1 MRPVRTFLWLV
12 CLSLVLVPSSMLSRS
27 AKVGY
32 FKLHI
37 MPKQAYVFI
46 DGVPIWRGNAKY
58 YAQPGEHT
66 LDFYNYGYKHTT
78 QKITLEAGKTQS
90 LDVNMEA
97 IPGSASGPWGRI
109 QIEGP
114 YFDAVLL
121 NGGTP
126 DFFVGHVDEFN
137 NENIWKQEL
146 LVPPGTYGVK
156 LLRVGSGVEDYSGN
170 VTVAENQRV
179 VIYVQHNGK
188 QVTHEWTRGKG
199 MSSIP
204 RFKAGIASTT
214 VAVVK
219 PTGQFS
225 AANSQLNCGESTT
238 LTWSTTD
245 AAQVEITNLGQ
256 LPASGQKTVQ
266 PSDSTKY
273 TMTAAGP
280 GGKVTSDADV
290 NVNKAVTSSLSVS
303 PSEIRYH
310 RVGDKVVE
318 QGSSTVSWSSGNAST
333 VAVDPFGSVGPSGSQ
348 TVQPVPKKT
357 DQGPI
362 DETVTYTLTASN
374 ACGGSDTK
382 TAILHLTGSIEP
394 AENKAVE
401 TELETRLGLN
411 SVYFPTNLPTEKA
424 PQEGLVGSQK
434 SVLTTLATDFKKY
447 LSIRPEAKLILQAHA
462 DKRGSAQF
470 NQALSERR
478 ANLVKSFLT
487 EQGIPAA
494 SIETHAFGSS
504 ENMSPD
510 QVKELQE
517 SNPNLTP
524 EQRAAMEKNF
534 PIIVLANNRRVD
546 VSLSTTG
553 QQSKRYYPYTAPDSS
568 DLLSP
573 AEKRQ
578 LKAAEARKARKA
590 VKAPKGK
597 KK

>member
-1 MRPVRTFLWLV
+1 MRPVRTLLWLL
-12 CLSLVLVPSSMLSRS
+12 CFCFVLIPSSMLSKS
-27 AKVGY
+27 SQVGY
-32 FKLHI
+32 FKLTI
-37 MPKQAYVFI
+37 TPKQGYVFI
-46 DGVPIWRGNAKY
+46 DGVPIRKGDGKY
-58 YAQPGEHT
+58 HATPGEHT

-78 QKITLEAGKTQS
+78 QKVTLEAGTTKT
-90 LDVNMEA
+90 LEVTMEA
-97 IPGSASGPWGRI
+97 IPGTSSGPWGRI

-114 YFDAVLL
+114 SYDVVLL

-126 DFFVGHVDEFN
+126 DFYVGHVDEFN

-146 LVPPGTYGVK
+146 LVPPGTYKVT
-156 LLRVGSGVEDYSGN
+156 LLRVGSGVEDYSGT

-179 VIYVQHNGK
+179 VIYTRHNGK

-204 RFKAGIASTT
+204 RFKAGTASAT
-214 VAVVK
+214 VAIVK

-225 AANSQLNCGESTT
+225 AANTQLNCGDSTT
-238 LTWSTTD
+238 LNWSTTD

-266 PSDSTKY
+266 PSQTTKY
-273 TMTAAGP
+273 TMTATGP

-290 NVNKAVTSSLSVS
+290 TVNTAITSSLSVS
-303 PSEIRYH
+303 PTEIRYH
-310 RVGDKVVE
+310 KVGDKVVE

-333 VAVDPFGSVGPSGSQ
+333 VAVDPFGSAGPSGSQ

-362 DETVTYTLTASN
+362 DETVTYNLTASN

-411 SVYFPTNLPTEKA
+411 SVYYPTNLPTVKA
-424 PQEGLVGSQK
+424 PQEGLVGSQRA
-434 SVLTTLATDFKKY
+434 VLATLASDFKKY
-447 LSIRPEAKLILQAHA
+447 MAIRPEAKLILQAHA
-462 DKRGSAQF
+462 DKRGSADF

-478 ANLVKSFLT
+478 AGLVKSFLT
-487 EQGIPAA
+487 EQGIPAS
-494 SIETHAFGSS
+494 SIETRAFGSS
-504 ENMSPD
+504 ENMTTD
-510 QVKELQE
+510 QVEQLQE

-524 EQRAAMEKNF
+524 EQRQAMQKNF
-534 PIIVLANNRRVD
+534 PIIVMANNRRVD
-546 VSLSTTG
+546 ISLSTTG
-553 QQSKRYYPYTAPDSS
+553 QESKRYYPYSAPDSS

-578 LKAAEARKARKA
+578 LKAAEARKARK
-590 VKAPKGK
+590 PKNK
-597 KK
+597 